1 MRAYLLRRLLV
12 LLPTLVGITVVT
24 FGVMQLAP
32 GSPVERRLAA
42 FYGGERSGNVTREV
56 IEQTKKLYGLDQPIP
71 VQYWNWVKRMARL
84 DFGTSFKD
92 GRSVGTKIAEALPVT
107 LWINIL
113 SIFLVYA
120 LSIPW
125 GVYSARIAGSKLDQ
139 GMTLFLFILYSL
151 PAFWVAT
158 MLILFLGGG
167 EFLDVFPTY
176 GFQSFGAEHWSLP
189 ARLWDWTTH
198 LFLPVACLSYGG
210 LAVLSRFARVSML
223 EVVRQ
228 DYVRTARAKGL
239 SERSVTYKHAFRNA
253 LLPQITLLASIFP
266 ELFGGSVIIESIF
279 SIPGMGRLGFEAIRS
294 LDYPLIMAITTISAF
309 LTLFGILVADL
320 LYVVADPRI
329 SFDGGGEKA

>member
-1 MRAYLLRRLLV
+1 MRGYLARRV
-12 LLPTLVGITVVT
+12 LLLIPTLLGISVIT
-24 FGVMQLAP
+24 FAVMKLSP
-32 GSPVERRLAA
+32 GSPVEARIRA
-42 FYGGERSGNVTREV
+42 FYGERESRATAET
-56 IEQTKKLYGLDQPIP
+56 IEEIKKLYGLDKPAH
-71 VQYWNWVKRMARL
+71 VQYWNWVKRMVQFN
-84 DFGTSFKD
+84 FGDSLKD
-92 GRSVGTKIAEALPVT
+92 HRPVSGKIAEALPVT

-113 SIFLVYA
+113 SIFLVYG

-176 GFQSFGAEHWSLP
+176 GFQSFGAETWSLP

-210 LAVLSRFARVSML
+210 LAVLSRYARVSML
-223 EVVRQ
+223 EVIRQ
-228 DYVRTARAKGL
+228 DYIRTAQAKGL

-279 SIPGMGRLGFEAIRS
+279 SIHGMGRLGFEAILS
-294 LDYPLIMAITTISAF
+294 MDYPVIMAITTISAF